1 MSKIKNVTDVN
12 REAYNK
18 LAKEFN
24 SRDGNLG
31 DYKAKLKEYFSKYAK
46 TGGKVLEIGPGTGL
60 LLQTLEELGCRT
72 TAIELSEKMCEFA
85 RNNSPNTVI
94 LNQDIFTVEFFSEQ
108 FDIVCALAM
117 IHTIPYEDAKV
128 LLEKV
133 KTWLK
138 KGGFFILDT
147 VKYDESKEIFLPSG
161 NKKDITKFR
170 KQYTQKELEE
180 LICSSG
186 FKIDDISLNLDES
199 NSKIWMRFA
208 CRR

>member
-1 MSKIKNVTDVN
+1 MSEIKNVTDVN

-94 LNQDIFTVEFFSEQ
+94 LN
-108 FDIVCALAM
+108 
-117 IHTIPYEDAKV
+117 
-128 LLEKV
+128 
-133 KTWLK
+133 
-138 KGGFFILDT
+138 
-147 VKYDESKEIFLPSG
+147 
-161 NKKDITKFR
+161 
-170 KQYTQKELEE
+170 
-180 LICSSG
+180 
-186 FKIDDISLNLDES
+186 
-199 NSKIWMRFA
+199 
-208 CRR
+208 

>member
-18 LAKEFN
+18 LAKEF
-24 SRDGNLG
+24 SARDSSLD
-31 DYKAKLKEYFSKYAK
+31 DYKTKLKEYFLKYAK
-46 TGGKVLEIGPGTGL
+46 TAGKALEIGPGTGL
-60 LLQTLEELGCRT
+60 LLQTLEELGYRT
-72 TAIELSEKMCEFA
+72 TAIELSEKMCDFA
-85 RNNSPNTVI
+85 KNNSPNTVI

-128 LLEKV
+128 LLKKV
-133 KTWLK
+133 QTWLK

-147 VKYDESKEIFLPSG
+147 VRYDESKEIFLPSG
-161 NKKDITKFR
+161 NNKNVTKFR
-170 KQYTQKELEE
+170 KQYTQDELEE

-199 NSKIWMRFA
+199 NSKVWMRFA
-208 CRR
+208 CQK